1 MVVKSQRTKHKVQST
16 LPKVN
21 KISKLRLADIIV
33 VGGGVIGLTIARALA
48 KRGAGDVVLIEKD
61 QPGLEASWAAGGILG
76 PQAEAD
82 QTDDFFRLG
91 CASRDLY
98 PSFADSLKE
107 ETGMDVELDKTG
119 TLYLGFTADDEQEM
133 RQRYEWQTSEG
144 LPVEWLSRGEAR
156 KLEPIIS
163 RKTRCALRFPN
174 DWQVENRRLVEALV
188 KANEKLGVRLITE
201 CEVKALHTET
211 GRVTGV
217 ESSTGSIS
225 APVVVLAAGAWTS
238 LIQST
243 GTPLPKIDVE
253 PVRGQMLSFETQP
266 PIAQHVL
273 YSSLGYLVPR
283 RDGHILAGSTTE
295 FVGFDK
301 DVTIDGVSE
310 IREMAVEIAPLLD
323 DSPLVDSWSGLRPC
337 AQDGLPVLGPHEEV
351 EGLFYATGHYRNG
364 ILLAP
369 ITGESIADIVTGVP
383 MSPLF
388 AVFSPNRF

>member
-1 MVVKSQRTKHKVQST
+1 MVNELSELHM
-16 LPKVN
+16 
-21 KISKLRLADIIV
+21 ADVVI

-48 KRGAGDVVLIEKD
+48 KRGARDVVLIEKD
-61 QPGLEASWAAGGILG
+61 HPGLEASWAAGGILG

-82 QTDDFFRLG
+82 QIDDFFRLG
-91 CASRDLY
+91 CASRDLF

-119 TLYLGFTADDEQEM
+119 TLYLGFTAEDEHEL
-133 RQRYEWQTSEG
+133 RQRYEWQASEG

-156 KLEPIIS
+156 KLEPSIS

-174 DWQVENRRLVEALV
+174 DWQVENRRLAEALV
-188 KANEKLGVRLITE
+188 SANQKLGVRLITE
-201 CEVKALHTET
+201 CEVKALCAED

-217 ESSTGSIS
+217 ESSSGSIS

-253 PVRGQMLSFETQP
+253 PVRGQMLCFETQP
-266 PIAQHVL
+266 PISQHVL
-273 YSSLGYLVPR
+273 YSSWGYLVPR
-283 RDGHILAGSTTE
+283 RDGRILAGSTTE

-301 DVTIDGVSE
+301 DLTIDGVSE
-310 IREMAVEIAPLLD
+310 IRAMALEIAPVLD

-351 EGLFYATGHYRNG
+351 EGLFYATAHYRNG

-369 ITGESIADIVTGVP
+369 ITGELIADSVTGVAT
-383 MSPLF
+383 SPLC
-388 AVFSPNRF
+388 AAFSPNRF

>member
-1 MVVKSQRTKHKVQST
+1 MMNEFSELSVADVV
-16 LPKVN
+16 
-21 KISKLRLADIIV
+21 I

-48 KRGAGDVVLIEKD
+48 KRGARDVVLIEKEH
-61 QPGLEASWAAGGILG
+61 PGLEASWAAAGILG

-82 QTDDFFRLG
+82 EIDDFFQLA

-98 PSFADSLKE
+98 PAFADSLKE

-119 TLYLGFTADDEQEM
+119 TLYLAFTADEEREL
-133 RQRYEWQTSEG
+133 RQRYEWQTSED

-156 KLEPIIS
+156 RLEPSVS
-163 RKTRCALRFPN
+163 RKARCALRFPN
-174 DWQVENRRLVEALV
+174 DWQVENRRLIEALV
-188 KANEKLGVRLITE
+188 VANGKLGVRLITE
-201 CEVKALHTET
+201 CEVKALRAED

-217 ESSTGSIS
+217 ESSSGSIS

-243 GTPLPKIDVE
+243 GTPLPKIKIE
-253 PVRGQMLSFETQP
+253 PVRGQMLCYETQP

-273 YSSLGYLVPR
+273 YSPLGYLAPR
-283 RDGHILAGSTTE
+283 RDGRVLAGSTEE

-301 DVTIDGVSE
+301 DVTIDGVGE
-310 IREMAVEIAPLLD
+310 IMAIAVEIAPALD

-351 EGLFYATGHYRNG
+351 EGLLYATAHFRNG

-369 ITGESIADIVTGVP
+369 ITGELIADIVTGVP
-383 MSPLF
+383 TSPLF
-388 AVFSPNRF
+388 DAFSPNRF

>member
-1 MVVKSQRTKHKVQST
+1 MADVV
-16 LPKVN
+16 
-21 KISKLRLADIIV
+21 I

-48 KRGAGDVVLIEKD
+48 KRGARNVVLIEKD
-61 QPGLEASWAAGGILG
+61 HPGLEASWAAGGILG

-82 QTDDFFRLG
+82 QIDDFFRLG
-91 CASRDLY
+91 CASRDLF

-107 ETGMDVELDKTG
+107 ETGMDVELDQTG
-119 TLYLGFTADDEQEM
+119 TLYLGFTAEDEHEL
-133 RQRYEWQTSEG
+133 RQRYEWQASEG

-156 KLEPIIS
+156 KLEPSIS

-174 DWQVENRRLVEALV
+174 DWQVENRRLAEALV
-188 KANEKLGVRLITE
+188 SANQKLGVRLITE
-201 CEVKALHTET
+201 CEVKALCAED

-217 ESSTGSIS
+217 ESSSGSIS

-243 GTPLPKIDVE
+243 GTPLPKIVVE
-253 PVRGQMLSFETQP
+253 PVRGQMLCFETQP
-266 PIAQHVL
+266 PISQHVL
-273 YSSLGYLVPR
+273 YSSWGYLVPR
-283 RDGHILAGSTTE
+283 RDGRILAGSTTE

-310 IREMAVEIAPLLD
+310 IRAMALEIAPVLD
-323 DSPLVDSWSGLRPC
+323 DSPLVDTWSGLRPC

-351 EGLFYATGHYRNG
+351 EGLFYATAHYRNG

-369 ITGESIADIVTGVP
+369 ITGELIADIVTGVP
-383 MSPLF
+383 TSPLF
-388 AVFSPNRF
+388 AAFSPNRF

>member
-1 MVVKSQRTKHKVQST
+1 MVNELSE
-16 LPKVN
+16 
-21 KISKLRLADIIV
+21 LRVADVVI

-48 KRGAGDVVLIEKD
+48 KRGARDVVLIEKD

-82 QTDDFFRLG
+82 QIDDFFRLA

-98 PSFADSLKE
+98 SSFADSLKE

-119 TLYLGFTADDEQEM
+119 TLYLAFTADDEHEL
-133 RQRYEWQTSEG
+133 RQRYEWQASEG

-156 KLEPIIS
+156 KLEPSVS
-163 RKTRCALRFPN
+163 RKARCALRFPN
-174 DWQVENRRLVEALV
+174 DWQVENRRLAEALV
-188 KANEKLGVRLITE
+188 SANQKLGVRLITE
-201 CEVKALHTET
+201 CEVKALCAED

-217 ESSTGSIS
+217 ESSSGSIS

-243 GTPLPKIDVE
+243 GTPLPKIVVQ
-253 PVRGQMLSFETQP
+253 PVRGQMLCFETQP
-266 PIAQHVL
+266 PLAQHVL
-273 YSSLGYLVPR
+273 YSSWGYLVPR
-283 RDGHILAGSTTE
+283 RDGRILAGSTTE

-301 DVTIDGVSE
+301 DVTIDGVGE
-310 IREMAVEIAPLLD
+310 IMATAVEIAPALD

-337 AQDGLPVLGPHEEV
+337 AQDGLPVLGSHEEI
-351 EGLFYATGHYRNG
+351 EGLLYATAHYRNG

-369 ITGESIADIVTGVP
+369 ITGELIADIVTGVAT
-383 MSPLF
+383 SPLC
-388 AVFSPNRF
+388 AAFSPNRF

>member
-1 MVVKSQRTKHKVQST
+1 MVNDLSELHM
-16 LPKVN
+16 
-21 KISKLRLADIIV
+21 ADVVI

-48 KRGAGDVVLIEKD
+48 KRGARDVVLIEKD

-82 QTDDFFRLG
+82 QIDDFFLLA

-98 PSFADSLKE
+98 SSFADSLKE

-119 TLYLGFTADDEQEM
+119 TLYLAFTADDEHEL
-133 RQRYEWQTSEG
+133 RQRYEWQASEG

-156 KLEPIIS
+156 KLEPGIS

-174 DWQVENRRLVEALV
+174 DWQVENRRLAEALV
-188 KANEKLGVRLITE
+188 SANQKLGVRLITE
-201 CEVKALHTET
+201 CEVKALCAED

-217 ESSTGSIS
+217 ESSSGSIS

-243 GTPLPKIDVE
+243 GTPLPKIVVQ
-253 PVRGQMLSFETQP
+253 PVRGQMLCFETQP
-266 PIAQHVL
+266 PLAQHVL
-273 YSSLGYLVPR
+273 YSSWGYLVPR
-283 RDGHILAGSTTE
+283 RDGRLLAGSTTE

-310 IREMAVEIAPLLD
+310 IRAMALEIAPLLD
-323 DSPLVDSWSGLRPC
+323 DSPLIDSWSGLRPC
-337 AQDGLPVLGPHEEV
+337 AQDGLPVLGPHEKL
-351 EGLFYATGHYRNG
+351 EGLFYATAHYRNG

-369 ITGESIADIVTGVP
+369 ITGELIADIVTGVP
-383 MSPLF
+383 TSPLF
-388 AVFSPNRF
+388 AAFSPNRF